1 MNKHEEEDWLKQN
14 PGGDIEDYRQM
25 KKQKRLKNND
35 GGLSSLKEQRDKL
48 LNSDDQVVSI
58 ISLLC
63 INWLINRVS
72 KRLRA
77 TSRR

>member
-14 PGGDIEDYRQM
+14 PGGDIEDYRRL

-48 LNSDDQVVSI
+48 LKSDD
-58 ISLLC
+58 
-63 INWLINRVS
+63 
-72 KRLRA
+72 
-77 TSRR
+77 

>member
-14 PGGDIEDYRQM
+14 PGGDIEDYRRM

-48 LNSDDQVVSI
+48 LKSDD
-58 ISLLC
+58 
-63 INWLINRVS
+63 
-72 KRLRA
+72 
-77 TSRR
+77 